1 MCADLVG
8 TTCVSACPTV
18 FGVRCQFDT
27 CACAEFF
34 SSFFATTGKFGGV
47 LWIFVAS
54 LVGTALVATLAA
66 IVGCAEF
73 DARFPTTYLIGCALG
88 ATSTA
93 VAGII
98 CKVFADL
105 FAVDVAQIVIC
116 FVFALVTFARDT
128 YFAIS
133 CVAFCV
139 T

>member
-1 MCADLVG
+1 
-8 TTCVSACPTV
+8 V

-47 LWIFVAS
+47 LWIFVAR
-54 LVGTALVATLAA
+54 LVGTALVATLAT
-66 IVGCAEF
+66 IIGCAEF
-73 DARFPTTYLIGCALG
+73 DASFSTTHLIGCALC
-88 ATSTA
+88 ATGTA

-98 CKVFADL
+98 CKDFADL

-116 FVFALVTFARDT
+116 FVFALVALTCDTDFAT
-128 YFAIS
+128 S